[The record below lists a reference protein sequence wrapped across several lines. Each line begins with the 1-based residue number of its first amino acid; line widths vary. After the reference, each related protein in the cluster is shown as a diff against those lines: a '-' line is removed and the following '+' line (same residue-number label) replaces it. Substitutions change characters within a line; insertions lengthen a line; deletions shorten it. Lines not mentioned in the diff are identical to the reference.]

1 MEKLALICIGVAM
14 IAISITAG
22 TYAIRTAVK
31 FFKEEH

>member
-1 MEKLALICIGVAM
+1 MEKLALICVGLAI

-22 TYAIRTAVK
+22 IYAVKTAVK